1 MLKLGHEP
9 TNLPIFSEKLPRRI
23 CLMKVLHKLAGQAPQ
38 LLLFRDVFED
48 EIGQVY
54 LKLLRSFRPP
64 DIEPDEIGQAYA
76 KLFELLAGAA
86 EFYEG
91 EMVGDVLQN
100 HLLDRI
106 LASNNPFSRKAGLPI
121 GPTTLAAA
129 QRDLTILYKF
139 FVVNSTTL
147 AEIARNSLDEPN
159 LPAWDHFDPSSAHPT
174 PSDSYLLTFKRR
186 LATTTNWPLLVDEL
200 ADYYAQVG
208 VDELARNMAFRWQ
221 RATAGFEPIAEVDP
235 IRLEDLVGYELE
247 RGLIVQNTEQF
258 LAGLPA
264 NNVLLYGARG
274 TGKSSTVKGLLN
286 RYGEKGLRLIEVHKD
301 WLGDYPLIVRQVRGR
316 REKFILFVDDFSFE
330 EDEIVYKDLKALLEG
345 SIEARPNNLLIY
357 ATSNRRH
364 LIKEQFS
371 DNPHAGDQG
380 EIAAWDTVE
389 EKLSLSDR
397 FGLLITFVSPNQR
410 QYLDIVY
417 ALADRANIQMERE
430 LLKRQALQWELSH
443 SGRSGRVARQF
454 VDQLSGQLS
463 LAGRMKEKSGV
474 RSQES

>member
-1 MLKLGHEP
+1 
-9 TNLPIFSEKLPRRI
+9 
-23 CLMKVLHKLAGQAPQ
+23 MKVLHKLAGQAPQ

-48 EIGQVY
+48 EIGQAY

-64 DIEPDEIGQAYA
+64 EIAPDETGQAYA
-76 KLFELLAGAA
+76 RLFELLAEEA
-86 EFYEG
+86 EFYQG
-91 EMVGDVLQN
+91 EIVGDILQN

-106 LASNNPFSRKAGLPI
+106 LDSVNPFSRKAGLEI
-121 GPTTLAAA
+121 APTTRAAT
-129 QRDLTILYKF
+129 QRDLSIIYKF

-147 AEIARNSLDEPN
+147 AEVTRNSLEEPN
-159 LPAWDHFDPSSAHPT
+159 LPAWDHFDPSSAHPA
-174 PSDSYLLTFKRR
+174 PGDSHRLTMKRK
-186 LATTTNWPLLVDEL
+186 LATTTNWPLLGDEL
-200 ADYYAQVG
+200 TDYYARAG
-208 VDELARNMAFRWQ
+208 VDELARNRAFRWQ
-221 RATAGFEPIAEVDP
+221 RSIVGFEPIANVDP
-235 IRLEDLVGYELE
+235 IRLEDLVGYEYE
-247 RGLIVQNTEQF
+247 RGIIVQNTEQF

-345 SIEARPNNLLIY
+345 SIEARPDNLLIY

-371 DNPHAGDQG
+371 DNPRAGDQE

-417 ALADRANIQMERE
+417 ALADRANIQIDRE

-454 VDQLSGQLS
+454 VDHLSGQIS
-463 LAGRMKEKSGV
+463 LKA
-474 RSQES
+474 QLN